1 MTMNRRRAPSLVT
14 RVRIEA
20 HAVWLAARDPRT
32 PLYAR
37 LLGLAVAAYAFSPID
52 LVPDFIPVLGLLDD
66 AILVPL
72 GVWLFL
78 KLLPPGIIEEHRA
91 TAAAAADR
99 PRSAAGMLI
108 VLGLWI
114 ALALLAWALLTWTYA

>member
-1 MTMNRRRAPSLVT
+1 MKRRPGPSLVT

-91 TAAAAADR
+91 AATAAADR